1 MYENSWHAERFKMIS
16 VGHMHVIL
24 KSHQRNKTNR
34 TQHKE
39 EVVDKIFSKM
49 DVLHKWEQVTLFCY
63 VHKKTVF
70 CFVFSEIKNQFFF
83 VSLTP
88 CLLLR
93 GLNVSVVNYQNH
105 GKTQEKVN
113 LYLMLWTLR
122 YRHYIMDITSY
133 IILWTMT
140 FIMAIIFWEK

>member
-1 MYENSWHAERFKMIS
+1 MSI
-16 VGHMHVIL
+16 
-24 KSHQRNKTNR
+24 T
-34 TQHKE
+34 
-39 EVVDKIFSKM
+39 
-49 DVLHKWEQVTLFCY
+49 
-63 VHKKTVF
+63 KTVF